1 MRGSILLLPRHPSVF
16 ARMARWQLFFTA
28 KYGCVNKD
36 MTHDRVLNVI
46 YLHTEIPC
54 QLYLT
59 QLKQYPKKEDK
70 RFVDTTTTY

>member
-1 MRGSILLLPRHPSVF
+1 M
-16 ARMARWQLFFTA
+16 
-28 KYGCVNKD
+28 N
-36 MTHDRVLNVI
+36 HDRVLNVI